1 MARQDRAELTRRA
14 LIAAASAEFDKH
26 GYAGT
31 SLSRVSRA
39 AGVSMGALT
48 FHFAAKDELAAVV
61 QAWGT
66 ARTNAALRDLHKERV
81 PPLQAAIDLTHTLAK
96 LLEEEVGVRA
106 AARLARDGA
115 STSGDWN
122 AAWIPTLRE
131 ILSRAA
137 AEGALGA
144 DPKDFEG
151 LVALLVAGVEAAAHA
166 YPLASGTS
174 LGHGLRQQLTLAW
187 QVLAGMYRVAR
198 PDEPELLPAGTA

>member
-61 QAWGT
+61 QAWGR
-66 ARTNAALRDLHKERV
+66 AKTNAALRDLHKERV

-115 STSGDWN
+115 STSEDWN
-122 AAWIPTLRE
+122 AVWIPTLRE

-144 DPKDFEG
+144 DPKDFEV

-166 YPLASGTS
+166 YPLVGETP

-187 QVLAGMYRVAR
+187 QVLAGMYGVAR
-198 PDEPELLPAGTA
+198 PDGPELLPAGTA